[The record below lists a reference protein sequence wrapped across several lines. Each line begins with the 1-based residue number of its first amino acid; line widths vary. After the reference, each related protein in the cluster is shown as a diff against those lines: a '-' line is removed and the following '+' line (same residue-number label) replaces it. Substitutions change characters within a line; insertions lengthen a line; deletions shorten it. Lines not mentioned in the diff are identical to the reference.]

1 MREEGRVGE
10 RWGWRR
16 QEREEQGS
24 RDEEKAGNL
33 EEEVGRAEAQRR
45 GRGQGW
51 EQRSQGR
58 KEVGWLRLLPWLL
71 LPAFPPFSSPLI
83 SFTSLN

>member
-51 EQRSQGR
+51 EQRSQGS
-58 KEVGWLRLLPWLL
+58 EGSGPAPGSFPGSSCLPS
-71 LPAFPPFSSPLI
+71 PPSPPH
-83 SFTSLN
+83 

>member
-16 QEREEQGS
+16 QER
-24 RDEEKAGNL
+24 EEKAGNL

-51 EQRSQGR
+51 ERRSQGS
-58 KEVGWLRLLPWLL
+58 EGSGLAPAPSLAPPACLPPLL
-71 LPAFPPFSSPLI
+71 LPTDFI
-83 SFTSLN
+83 YFT

>member
-51 EQRSQGR
+51 ERRSQGS
-58 KEVGWLRLLPWLL
+58 EGSGLAPAPSLAPPACLPPLL
-71 LPAFPPFSSPLI
+71 LPTDFI
-83 SFTSLN
+83 YFT